1 MQRLDKVAL
10 VQRHRTIENPE
21 GLARQIQCRAA
32 EVDSTIMRYP
42 RSFKR
47 IDSRAGVAT
56 GDIHGPERLDYLVKP
71 RSDAATLSYLGRCSP
86 RDLRRDFSD
95 SQVKSRFLSPGGQPC
110 ANAL

>member
-10 VQRHRTIENPE
+10 VQRHRTIEGLE

-42 RSFKR
+42 RSLKR

-56 GDIHGPERLDYLVKP
+56 GDIQGPERLDYLVNQDP
-71 RSDAATLSYLGRCSP
+71 MQPLISYLGRCSP

-95 SQVKSRFLSPGGQPC
+95 SQVKSRFLSPSGQPC